1 MKLSIVSR
9 LSLLYAVLLGIT
21 VMVVIVASSIALVVD
36 LYSFNRDIV
45 LAKHEEARVL
55 VDQYRADGMSLK
67 AAAPQIANALTGIGL
82 SVAVFDD
89 HGNFLAGDKSV
100 RPRLLARIVAS
111 HLHGARSSN
120 APNRFGNDLLF
131 GRPGGGLGSP
141 PPRDTSFL
149 FRSSGSGT
157 LPPPEPTNIAPVEGG
172 YVAFEPSVALLW
184 VSLIP
189 YWRVVVVVA
198 IVAMLLSWL
207 VGRLFANQA

>member
-67 AAAPQIANALTGIGL
+67 AAAPQIANALQGIGL

-100 RPRLLARIVAS
+100 HPRLLARIVAA
-111 HLHGARSSN
+111 HLHRRGRAIRLATLETGYCSGRAEARRVLRHR
-120 APNRFGNDLLF
+120 AIPRFFSDRTAYL
-131 GRPGGGLGSP
+131 GRCRRLSQP
-141 PPRDTSFL
+141 TSRPL
-149 FRSSGSGT
+149 T
-157 LPPPEPTNIAPVEGG
+157 AAT
-172 YVAFEPSVALLW
+172 
-184 VSLIP
+184 
-189 YWRVVVVVA
+189 
-198 IVAMLLSWL
+198 
-207 VGRLFANQA
+207 